1 LPIKAD
7 LSRILQCLSEKAK
20 STTEYVSKLK
30 TLPELIEESSSQFK
44 NVLVGEFDE
53 MIRMLEHK
61 KKELVDFIDTEKTT
75 KVKSIKDQVGYLS
88 SKIQKTTGLLQFCV
102 ETLKE
107 QDPSSFLQI
116 SEHMINRM
124 SEIEGRF
131 PPIDIDYSQV
141 ADFSFDFLLNN
152 DQLVKEIKK
161 LHYKQ
166 IKVPTAPCFN
176 AEECRNDTSATAP
189 IIILSWQAK
198 AAQLSL
204 TQSQSKS
211 SVTNSSFGGNN
222 NSVQGYILEIDDGT
236 FDGQFKQVYCGPDTM
251 CQINGLVSNSVYNA
265 RVKAFNQAGCSE
277 YSQIISIPASPS
289 N

>member
-1 LPIKAD
+1 MF
-7 LSRILQCLSEKAK
+7 RFFF
-20 STTEYVSKLK
+20 LK
-30 TLPELIEESSSQFK
+30 ENSSQFK
-44 NVLVGEFDE
+44 NILVSEFDE

-61 KKELVDFIDTEKTT
+61 KKELVDFIDTEKMT
-75 KVKSIKDQVGYLS
+75 KVKSVKDQVGYLS

-131 PPIDIDYSQV
+131 PPIDIDYSA
-141 ADFSFDFLLNN
+141 ADFSFDFMLNN
-152 DQLVKEIKK
+152 EQLLKEIKK

-166 IKVPTAPCFN
+166 IKVPTAPFFN

-189 IIILSWQAK
+189 VIILSWQAK
-198 AAQLSL
+198 APQLSL
-204 TQSQSKS
+204 TQGQNKTSVANSPFS
-211 SVTNSSFGGNN
+211 SANN
-222 NSVQGYILEIDDGT
+222 VQGYILEIDDGT
-236 FDGQFKQVYCGPDTM
+236 FDGQFKQVYCGTDTM

-277 YSQIISIPASPS
+277 YSHIISIPASPS
-289 N
+289 NLFVNKRVSYCFFLHF